1 MFGLEILDVVIGLMF
16 VYLLLSLLATAINE
30 YISALMNLR
39 GKELARGLGRLLDDV
54 DEKEALKKAFDG
66 VGASVTSRADELT
79 KQLYNHPLIR
89 PLATRRG
96 LLFRRFSKEPR
107 LPSYI
112 PARTFA
118 QALLDVLGVQ
128 ERDANLTALPAAASP
143 PATPVAPG
151 ADHPKPEAKAN
162 LARVLLI
169 LKRESPLDV
178 AEYLGDLKA
187 LIDKADFPADAK
199 LRLVEG
205 LTASQTQLQRLH
217 DSVEVWFNNSMD
229 RVSGAYKRTIQGW
242 LFIIGLVIAVSANA
256 DTIQMWRQLSANE
269 DLAEAMAGR
278 AAATLPLLDSVV
290 HRPAGTSAPGDSVAS
305 ARYQVARA
313 RLDSMELRLGWTHG
327 EARRIGVV
335 DADSTF
341 AWTPK
346 WIANPGFWGKLLGL
360 LLTGIALALGAPF
373 WFDLLNKV
381 ISIRAAGRSPA
392 EKPKSPEGAPK
403 RAAEETPK

>member
-1 MFGLEILDVVIGLMF
+1 
-16 VYLLLSLLATAINE
+16 
-30 YISALMNLR
+30 
-39 GKELARGLGRLLDDV
+39 
-54 DEKEALKKAFDG
+54 
-66 VGASVTSRADELT
+66 
-79 KQLYNHPLIR
+79 
-89 PLATRRG
+89 
-96 LLFRRFSKEPR
+96 
-107 LPSYI
+107 
-112 PARTFA
+112 
-118 QALLDVLGVQ
+118 
-128 ERDANLTALPAAASP
+128 
-143 PATPVAPG
+143 
-151 ADHPKPEAKAN
+151 PKPNAYATTN
-162 LARVLLI
+162 LARVLQI
-169 LKRESPLDV
+169 LRRESPLDV
-178 AEYLGDLKA
+178 SEHVGELKGWLENA
-187 LIDKADFPADAK
+187 NLPPDAK
-199 LRLVEG
+199 LRLLEG
-205 LTASQTQLQRLH
+205 LTSSQTHLQKLH